1 MPTAKP
7 VAWRGGSKN
16 QKTLILHVK
25 AILGVKYRGQIFFG
39 QNPGKTQNHC
49 LLSIIHLCQEKLCG
63 PW

>member
-25 AILGVKYRGQIFFG
+25 AILGVKYGVQIFFG
-39 QNPGKTQNHC
+39 QNPGETQNHC
-49 LLSIIHLCQEKLCG
+49 LLKVL
-63 PW
+63 P